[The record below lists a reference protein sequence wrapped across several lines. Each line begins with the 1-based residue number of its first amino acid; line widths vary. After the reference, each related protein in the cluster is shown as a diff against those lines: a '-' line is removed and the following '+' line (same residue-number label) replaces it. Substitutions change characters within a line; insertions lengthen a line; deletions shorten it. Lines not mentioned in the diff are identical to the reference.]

1 MGKSRRSKPARL
13 TEKLLQIRTRLGLS
27 QNQIIRRLGLSEELY
42 QASISGYEL
51 GTREPP
57 LPILLKYSEIAGV
70 CMDVLINDKLD
81 LPEKLP
87 SVPDHEES
95 ARASASRVRRKR

>member
-1 MGKSRRSKPARL
+1 MGKTPRRKTTRL
-13 TEKLLQIRTRLGLS
+13 PEKLLKIRTSLGLS
-27 QNQIIRRLGLSEELY
+27 QNELIRRLGLIEKLF

-57 LPILLKYSEIAGV
+57 LPTLLKYAEIAGV

-87 SVPDHEES
+87 SVPDHKES
-95 ARASASRVRRKR
+95 ARASGSRARRKR

>member
-1 MGKSRRSKPARL
+1 MGKSPRSKPARL

-27 QNQIIRRLGLSEELY
+27 QNQLIRRLGLREELF

-57 LPILLKYSEIAGV
+57 LPILLKYSEVAGV
-70 CMDVLINDKLD
+70 CMDVLINDRLD
-81 LPEKLP
+81 LPKKLP
-87 SVPDHEES
+87 SVPDHKGS
-95 ARASASRVRRKR
+95 ARTSPSRSRQK

>member
-1 MGKSRRSKPARL
+1 MGKSPRSKPARL
-13 TEKLLQIRTRLGLS
+13 TENRLKSRPSLGLS

-57 LPILLKYSEIAGV
+57 LPILLKYAEVAGV

-81 LPEKLP
+81 LPKKLP
-87 SVPDHEES
+87 SVPDPKES
-95 ARASASRVRRKR
+95 ARAAASRARQK

>member
-1 MGKSRRSKPARL
+1 MGKSPRSKPARL
-13 TEKLLQIRTRLGLS
+13 TEKLLQIRTSLGLS
-27 QNQIIRRLGLSEELY
+27 QNQIIRRLGLSEELH

-70 CMDVLINDKLD
+70 CMDFLINDRLD
-81 LPEKLP
+81 LPKKLP
-87 SVPDHEES
+87 SVPDHKRFPRQS
-95 ARASASRVRRKR
+95 TSRARQK

>member
-1 MGKSRRSKPARL
+1 MGKSPRSKPARL
-13 TEKLLQIRTRLGLS
+13 TQKLFQIRTRLGLS
-27 QNQIIRRLGLSEELY
+27 QNQIIRHLGLREELY

-57 LPILLKYSEIAGV
+57 LPILLKYAEVAGV

-87 SVPDHEES
+87 SAPDHKGS
-95 ARASASRVRRKR
+95 ARPSASRAKQEQ

>member
-1 MGKSRRSKPARL
+1 MGKSPRSKPARL
-13 TEKLLQIRTRLGLS
+13 TEKLLQIRTSLGLS
-27 QNQIIRRLGLSEELY
+27 QNQIIRRLGLREELF

-57 LPILLKYSEIAGV
+57 LPILLKYAEVAGV

-87 SVPDHEES
+87 SVPDHKES